1 MKQFIAK
8 NQDFFGPI
16 FAIALPLALQNLIS
30 ASLNMIDVI
39 LIGQMGQ
46 TAIAAVGLAN
56 QVFFL
61 LNLFL
66 FGINSGA
73 SIFFAQ
79 FWGQRDITNIR
90 RVQGAGLI
98 SGIIISFLFALVAFF
113 IPGPVLYLFSND
125 REVVAQ
131 GSAFLRVIAPSYIIT
146 AISFSFAFVLR
157 STGQVRLPV
166 KISAVALGAN
176 TLLNYLLI
184 YGKFGFPRLGV
195 PGSALATLIARSL
208 ELALFLF
215 IVYRKRLVPA
225 AGLKELTDLAPAFIR
240 RFFKTTLP
248 VILNESLW
256 AFGVTMF
263 TVVYAHM
270 GTAVVAGVNIF
281 ATIERLAFVLF
292 FGLAQACAVTVGH
305 DIGAGQEE
313 KAFNRSKQY
322 SMAGPLFSL
331 LIGWSLVLAS
341 PLILSFFKISIEAAE
356 IVRRILLIFAFVIP
370 FKVFNLIN
378 IVGILR
384 SGGDTRFSLI
394 LDTGILW
401 LAAVPLAFIGG
412 LVWKLPPPMVYL
424 LSATEE
430 VFKFILGVNRLLSRK
445 WIHNLTHS
453 MRTAAKK

>member
-1 MKQFIAK
+1 MKQFISK

-16 FAIALPLALQNLIS
+16 LTIALPLALQNLIS
-30 ASLNMIDVI
+30 ASLNMVDVI

-46 TAIAAVGLAN
+46 TSIAAVGLAN

-73 SIFFAQ
+73 SIFYAQ
-79 FWGQRDITNIR
+79 FWGQKDITNIR
-90 RVQGAGLI
+90 RVQGVGLVSGISAGL
-98 SGIIISFLFALVAFF
+98 LFALVAFF
-113 IPGPVLYLFSND
+113 IPGPVLSLFTND
-125 REVVAQ
+125 REVIIQ

-157 STGQVRLPV
+157 STGQVKLPV
-166 KISAVALGAN
+166 KISAIALGVN
-176 TLLNYLLI
+176 TILNYLLI

-195 PGSALATLIARSL
+195 SGSALATLLARGL
-208 ELALFLF
+208 ELALFLL
-215 IVYRKRLVPA
+215 IIYRKRLVPA
-225 AGLKELTDLAPAFIR
+225 AQFKELTDLTPVFVQ

-256 AFGVTMF
+256 ALGVTMF

-305 DIGAGQEE
+305 DIGAGNED
-313 KAFNRSKQY
+313 KAFNRGKQY
-322 SMAGPLFSL
+322 SLAGSVFSL
-331 LIGWSLVLAS
+331 FIGWSLVLLS
-341 PLILSFFKISIEAAE
+341 PLILSFFKISVEAAD
-356 IVRRILLIFAFVIP
+356 IVRRILVIFAFVIP

-401 LAAVPLAFIGG
+401 LVAVPLAFIAG
-412 LVWKLPPPMVYL
+412 LVWRLPPPLVYL
-424 LSATEE
+424 LSALEE
-430 VFKFILGVNRLLSRK
+430 VLKFIFGINRLLSRK

-453 MRTAAKK
+453 MRAAAKK